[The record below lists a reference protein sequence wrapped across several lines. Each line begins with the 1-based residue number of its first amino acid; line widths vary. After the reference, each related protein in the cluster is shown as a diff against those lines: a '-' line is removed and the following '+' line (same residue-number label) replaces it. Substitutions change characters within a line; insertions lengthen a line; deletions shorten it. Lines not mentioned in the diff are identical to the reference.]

1 MTKYGSLNELA
12 SNPELENAVK
22 LDTLFGDTLE
32 VKSFNIISVG
42 ANDCVIIETVDG
54 KKISS
59 FSKVIIDQLKLMID
73 GLNQGLVFKVRAV
86 KEKNYYKFEE
96 VE

>member
-32 VKSFNIISVG
+32 IKSFNIISVG

-73 GLNQGLVFKVRAV
+73 GLNKGLVFKVRAV

>member
-32 VKSFNIISVG
+32 VKSYDIISVG
-42 ANDCVIIETVDG
+42 ANQCAIFETVDG
-54 KKISS
+54 KTVSS
-59 FSKVIIDQLKLMID
+59 FSKVIIYQLKLMTD
-73 GLNQGLVFKVRAV
+73 GLNKGLVFKVRAI

>member
-22 LDTLFGDTLE
+22 LDTLFGDKLE
-32 VKSFNIISVG
+32 IKSFNIISVG
-42 ANDCVIIETVDG
+42 ANDCVIFETVDG

-59 FSKVIIDQLKLMID
+59 FSKVIIDQLKLMTD

-86 KEKNYYKFEE
+86 KEKNYYKFDE